1 MDTERELQQTDE
13 EAREEDQSAAEGR
26 DEVSESEERPEPT
39 AEGMDEP
46 VQPLFPDEDLERQRA
61 RWKEI
66 QVGFVDEPKQAVEQ
80 ADALVNDLLERV
92 NAGFADARSRL
103 ENQWDRG
110 EDVSTE
116 DLRMALTRYRAFFD
130 RLLAA

>member
-39 AEGMDEP
+39 AEGMDGP